1 MSGEKPQRQR
11 RPVHPQLTF
20 ELSPAPAYEADDF
33 LVSASNEQA
42 FGMVNLWPHWPE
54 QLLLLVGPRGA
65 GKSHLGAIW
74 AAKAQANQCSAN
86 SLAAADAE
94 ALAARP
100 LLLENADQIGGAEAE
115 LFHLINLVRER
126 GTALVLTARSHP
138 ALWGLR
144 TADLLSRLRLA
155 PVAEIGA
162 PDEALVQAVLVKLL
176 VERQL
181 ATDAGVVSYAAAR
194 LRCRA
199 RPRGLGTAKPDYPR
213 SCGRC
218 AFRLE
223 FRRGR
228 GRHGRR
234 HSRAHVADPA
244 AVFVRHYPARG
255 LGWTSRTS
263 RESGCRLSGP
273 RWLGFEGSER
283 LADAFRKPLH
293 FCGRLKVLR
302 LVAARDRADE
312 DADPGWRDDSIAL
325 AQAFVLHDAHGA
337 RGLNRLILF
346 GGKPQFAMR
355 ASFALAGKG
364 ETAARSAGE
373 DMVS

>member
-33 LVSASNEQA
+33 LISASNEQA

-194 LRCRA
+194 LERSLDAA
-199 RPRGLGTAKPDYPR
+199 RT
-213 SCGRC
+213 
-218 AFRLE
+218 F
-223 FRRGR
+223 
-228 GRHGRR
+228 
-234 HSRAHVADPA
+234 
-244 AVFVRHYPARG
+244 
-255 LGWTSRTS
+255 
-263 RESGCRLSGP
+263 
-273 RWLGFEGSER
+273 
-283 LADAFRKPLH
+283 
-293 FCGRLKVLR
+293 
-302 LVAARDRADE
+302 VAALDRE
-312 DADPGWRDDSIAL
+312 AL
-325 AQAFVLHDAHGA
+325 ARQSRITRAVAADVLSV
-337 RGLNRLILF
+337 LNF
-346 GGKPQFAMR
+346 GEGGGGTEGGTQGP
-355 ASFALAGKG
+355 
-364 ETAARSAGE
+364 T
-373 DMVS
+373 

>member
-20 ELSPAPAYEADDF
+20 EHSPAPASEAGDF

-74 AAKAQANQCSAN
+74 AAKAQANQCSAT

-194 LRCRA
+194 LERSLDAARTFVAALDREALARQSRITRA
-199 RPRGLGTAKPDYPR
+199 VAADVLSVLNFGEGGGGTEGGTQGPTYRILRPFSSVTIPPAGLAGLAERPARAGAGSPDPDGLASR
-213 SCGRC
+213 VANALRTRFESPFTSAGALKSCGLW
-218 AFRLE
+218 RLE
-223 FRRGR
+223 IAPTKMRIPAGVTTASPLRKLSSSMMPTGR
-228 GRHGRR
+228 
-234 HSRAHVADPA
+234 A
-244 AVFVRHYPARG
+244 G
-255 LGWTSRTS
+255 L
-263 RESGCRLSGP
+263 
-273 RWLGFEGSER
+273 
-283 LADAFRKPLH
+283 
-293 FCGRLKVLR
+293 
-302 LVAARDRADE
+302 
-312 DADPGWRDDSIAL
+312 
-325 AQAFVLHDAHGA
+325 
-337 RGLNRLILF
+337 
-346 GGKPQFAMR
+346 
-355 ASFALAGKG
+355 
-364 ETAARSAGE
+364 TA
-373 DMVS
+373 